1 MLYTSPTW
9 AGDSGAAVLL
19 AKDGRIVGIHVSCQ
33 HAAMFL
39 LVGSLLTMPDRHTE
53 PHKPNLTNC
62 PQLGIVNDLHERV
75 LHATDAQR
83 LTALEQSVD
92 AMIQG
97 NEQAGYALL
106 MPAIAWR

>member
-1 MLYTSPTW
+1 M
-9 AGDSGAAVLL
+9 
-19 AKDGRIVGIHVSCQ
+19 
-33 HAAMFL
+33 
-39 LVGSLLTMPDRHTE
+39 TMPDFHAE
-53 PHKPNLTNC
+53 PHKPNLPNC

-106 MPAIAWR
+106 MPAIAWM